1 MMRQQN
7 IIGLDSGK
15 SDELAAQ
22 LNTLLAN
29 YQVLYMNTRGYHWN
43 IKGREF
49 FELHAKFE
57 EIYTDLQVK
66 IDELAERALTL
77 GATPSHSFT
86 QYLQVSEIKEH
97 LNAHVGSECVSG
109 LQAGFKTLLGMQR
122 SILGLAGDAEDEGT
136 AALMGDYI
144 REQEKLMWML
154 NAYNQ

>member
-1 MMRQQN
+1 MTNQN
-7 IIGLDSGK
+7 IIGLDSVK
-15 SDELAAQ
+15 SEVLAAQ
-22 LNTLLAN
+22 LNQLLAN
-29 YQVLYMNTRGYHWN
+29 YQVLYMNVRGYHWN

-49 FELHAKFE
+49 FELHEKFE

-66 IDELAERALTL
+66 IDELAERVLTL

-86 QYLQVSEIKEH
+86 QYLEVSDIKEH
-97 LNAHVGSECVSG
+97 LNAHAGGECVGG
-109 LQAGFKTLLGMQR
+109 LQAGFKVLLGMQR
-122 SILGLAGDAEDEGT
+122 QILGLAGDADDEGT